1 MSTKYICLHAG
12 CDFASESETDAR
24 SHMESKPGHNVVE
37 IVPTDGG
44 VECSM
49 LGDTG
54 EDIEEEELSDD
65 EMMSE
70 EEEKE

>member
-1 MSTKYICLHAG
+1 
-12 CDFASESETDAR
+12 
-24 SHMESKPGHNVVE
+24 MESKPGHNVVE